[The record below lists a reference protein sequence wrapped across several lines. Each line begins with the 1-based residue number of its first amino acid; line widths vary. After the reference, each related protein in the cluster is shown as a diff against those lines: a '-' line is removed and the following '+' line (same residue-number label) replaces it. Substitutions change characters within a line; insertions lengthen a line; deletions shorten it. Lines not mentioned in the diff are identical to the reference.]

1 MLASVS
7 FTADFV
13 NVLSNMF
20 DFHSFQFYH
29 TNIAPVT
36 LCLNSLSLCDVFRN

>member
-13 NVLSNMF
+13 NVLSDMV

-29 TNIAPVT
+29 TNISPPSV
-36 LCLNSLSLCDVFRN
+36 